1 MDVWDS
7 RSYKNSS
14 TESIVNIIDNI
25 FRLINFIWNG
35 EHFPKKIDTAMS
47 TKSAPF
53 YAFIFNG
60 GDEKGH
66 SLKF

>member
-14 TESIVNIIDNI
+14 TESIVNIIDNV

-35 EHFPKKIDTAMS
+35 EHFPKKKLIQLW
-47 TKSAPF
+47 APKVLRF
-53 YAFIFNG
+53 MPLFLMG
-60 GDEKGH
+60 VMRRGT
-66 SLKF
+66 L